1 MKEKENECSAAQLMV
16 TSLGTSLASQAYKG
30 MCLYSSEKLAPLI
43 VEAGEIIAILTAT
56 VKRLK
61 ARRDN

>member
-1 MKEKENECSAAQLMV
+1 MV